1 MSRTELLIE
10 GMTCSNCAR
19 KVAQALQSVSGVQ
32 DANVELDLNRA
43 AVVWAESRSPD
54 VEALLQSVKQAG
66 FRAQRAD
73 SDSPAPDAP
82 SSYLATWRFNVIL
95 GAFLTIPL
103 LVGEW
108 LLGLGQSPSF
118 KWFGFACA
126 TPVMMVCGRSFFLGA
141 WRQLR
146 QGASNMDTLV
156 SLGSSTAYLYSTIGL
171 LLGWSG
177 HLYFMEAAA
186 IITVVGAGHWLEAL
200 ATNRAAGA
208 LRTLMRLAPNTA
220 RKQQPDGSEKE
231 VPIDQLHPGDTVALK
246 PGDRIPTDGD
256 VMEGRSAID
265 ESMLTG
271 ESMPVEKAHGSHLYA
286 GTLNQD
292 GRLLMRV
299 TALGHATALARII
312 AVVQRAQNSRAAIQR
327 LTDRVSN
334 VFVPIVVAVAL
345 LTGLLW
351 GLAPDWTRA
360 LSASLHPF
368 LWVPH
373 LPESDLAAAVI
384 HATAV
389 LIVACPCAM
398 GLATPAA
405 IMAGANVAARR
416 GILIR
421 DGQALEKSG
430 TITSV
435 AFDKTG
441 TLTRGQLG
449 VVGDTTFI
457 DEDPGFTFPAAVL
470 ALARSSHHP
479 VSRAVAAWADRTVE
493 ADSVLAVYAWQEH
506 RGQGIQAA
514 WAGSTLRLGSI
525 RWLKSQGVDM
535 TPGNSFLGEWTT
547 AGATVVGFAQNK
559 TLLGLLAVRDTL
571 KPHAAQVVQA
581 LNTRGLHV
589 YLITGDQ
596 RSTAIAIAHTVGI
609 PETAVVAD
617 VSPEHKARRIE
628 RLQNQG
634 NRVAFVGDGINDAPA
649 LEQADLGVAVARA
662 SDVARESAD
671 LILLNS
677 DIQAIPDA
685 IGLAQA
691 TLRTI
696 RQNLFWA
703 FFYNTAAIP
712 LAALGYLSPVVCA
725 LAMGLSDLI
734 VIGNALRLYRWKG

>member
-1 MSRTELLIE
+1 VSRTDLLIE
-10 GMTCSNCAR
+10 GMTCGNCAR
-19 KVAQALQSVSGVQ
+19 KVTQALQSVAGVQ
-32 DANVELDLNRA
+32 DANVELDHNRA
-43 AVVWAESRSPD
+43 SIIWAESSTPNL
-54 VEALLQSVKQAG
+54 EALLQSVKRAG
-66 FRAQRAD
+66 FRARLVD
-73 SDSPAPDAP
+73 PGSPAPDAP
-82 SSYLATWRFNVIL
+82 SSQLATWRFNVIL
-95 GAFLTIPL
+95 GAFLTAPL
-103 LVGEW
+103 MVGEW
-108 LLGLGQSPSF
+108 LLGLGQSPGF

-141 WRQLR
+141 WRQL
-146 QGASNMDTLV
+146 QLGASNMDTLV
-156 SLGSSTAYLYSTIGL
+156 SLGSSAAYLYSTIGL
-171 LLGWSG
+171 LLGLPG
-177 HLYFMEAAA
+177 HLYFMESAA
-186 IITVVGAGHWLEAL
+186 IITVISTGHWLEAL
-200 ATNRAAGA
+200 ATSRAAGA

-220 RKQQPDGSEKE
+220 RKQLSDGGEEE
-231 VPIDQLHPGDTVALK
+231 VPVEQLHPGDTVALK

-256 VMEGRSAID
+256 VLEGRSAVD

-271 ESMPVEKAHGSHLYA
+271 ESMPVEKARGSHLYA

-299 TALGHATALARII
+299 TALGHTTALARII

-327 LTDRVSN
+327 LADRVSN
-334 VFVPIVVAVAL
+334 VFVPVVVAVAL
-345 LTGLLW
+345 LTALLW
-351 GLAPDWTRA
+351 GLAPDWARA
-360 LSASLHPF
+360 FSASLQSF
-368 LWVPH
+368 LWTPH
-373 LPESDLAAAVI
+373 LPESALAAAVI

-430 TITSV
+430 AITSV

-449 VVGDTTFI
+449 VVGELTFI
-457 DEDPGFTFPAAVL
+457 DEDPGFTFPSAVL

-479 VSRAVAAWADRTVE
+479 VSRALAGWAATTAETDN
-493 ADSVLAVYAWQEH
+493 VLDVYAWQEH

-525 RWLKSQGVDM
+525 RWLNAQGVDL
-535 TPGNSFLGEWTT
+535 TPGDIFLGEWTT
-547 AGATVVGFAQNK
+547 AGATVVGFSQDK
-559 TLLGLLAVRDTL
+559 TLLGLLAVRDEL
-571 KPHAAQVVQA
+571 KPHAAQVVRS
-581 LNTRGLHV
+581 LKDRGLQV

-596 RSTAIAIAHTVGI
+596 RSTALAIARTVGI
-609 PETAVVAD
+609 PETAVLAD
-617 VSPEHKARRIE
+617 VPPERKAHQIE
-628 RLQNQG
+628 QLQRQG

-649 LEQADLGVAVARA
+649 LEQADLGIAVARA

-685 IGLAQA
+685 IGLSQA

-712 LAALGYLSPVVCA
+712 LAALGFLSPVVCA
-725 LAMGLSDLI
+725 LAMGLSDLA